1 MGSAEY
7 VTKRNPDGTVRQC
20 LRTALH
26 GPHEWQFD
34 FGDLFDVYCPGIGV
48 PDEIYAKG
56 LSFVAGIEKAA
67 LKADEMT
74 AATILQ
80 VKAAGVVDFLSHLT
94 GKSVVEVHADSK
106 RVPK

>member
-7 VTKRNPDGTVRQC
+7 ITKSNPDGTVRQC
-20 LRTALH
+20 RRTVLH
-26 GPHEWQFD
+26 GPHEWQDD
-34 FGDLFDVYCPGIGV
+34 FGAYFDVRCPGIGA

-56 LSFVAGIEKAA
+56 LSFVAEIEKAA

-74 AATILQ
+74 AATILR

-94 GKSVVEVHADSK
+94 GKSVIEIYADSEQK
-106 RVPK
+106 